1 MVKQIK
7 FLINFFSCFHY
18 VYAHSLNCWTPWE
31 AALIYLDALP
41 YSFSFEIFGD
51 NIINLEFNILIF
63 PSFQSYVLFKCYE
76 NLKVL

>member
-1 MVKQIK
+1 MFMHIL
-7 FLINFFSCFHY
+7 F
-18 VYAHSLNCWTPWE
+18 NCWTPWE

-63 PSFQSYVLFKCYE
+63 PSFQSYVLSVMKISRFLLFLPCDLKFKP
-76 NLKVL
+76 NG